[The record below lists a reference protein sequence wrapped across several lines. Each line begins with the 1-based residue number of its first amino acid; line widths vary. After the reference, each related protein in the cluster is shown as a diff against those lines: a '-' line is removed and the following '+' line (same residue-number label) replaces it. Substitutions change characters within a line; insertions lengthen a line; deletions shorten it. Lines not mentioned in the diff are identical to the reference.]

1 MSGKFIVIAI
11 GMVIGLALTPVISSQ
26 VSLIATST
34 AVSSTN
40 PYGVGATGVAAG
52 IRSLVE
58 LVPLGYVAAIL
69 LTPVYFMFKN
79 RNGNGNGM

>member
-11 GMVIGLALTPVISSQ
+11 GMVIGLALTPVI
-26 VSLIATST
+26 ATSVDT
-34 AVSSTN
+34 LTSAAGAPYPST
-40 PYGVGATGVAAG
+40 ATGVNAG
-52 IRSLVE
+52 IRSLIE